1 MISVLEF
8 RTDYSTGKAVDM
20 VLIAPKGE
28 GHMKTQT
35 WRRVLKLKPPET
47 NDPSVKESASYIDM
61 AAKWSIIGPA
71 YNAWKEG
78 NTLPEDGTPLAVWPG
93 VNQDMARAL
102 VSMGLRTVE
111 DVRDMGD
118 GAVSRLPF
126 PNARKLPELAAKF
139 LEGKDK
145 AASDKENA
153 ELRERLAAMEELL
166 NERLAEDKPQSEDKP
181 KRGRPKKEAEAV

>member
-1 MISVLEF
+1 MISILDF
-8 RTDYSTGKAVDM
+8 KTDYSTGKAVDM
-20 VLIAPKGE
+20 VLLAPKGE

-35 WRRVLKLKPPET
+35 WHQVSKLQPPET
-47 NDPSVKESASYIDM
+47 NDASVKESASYLDM
-61 AAKWSIIGPA
+61 AAKWSVIGPA
-71 YNAWKEG
+71 YTAWKEG
-78 NTLPEDGTPLAVWPG
+78 NELPENGTPLAVWPG

-102 VSMGLRTVE
+102 VSMGFKTVE
-111 DVRDMGD
+111 DVKDMGD

-166 NERLAEDKPQSEDKP
+166 NERLSSDKTEDRP
-181 KRGRPKKEAEAV
+181 KRGRPRKQEEAA